1 MVCPTIF
8 SPFEVSIDNNY
19 HHLLWS
25 KVEFLGIGEL
35 CPCFVIRIA
44 DLRLKGVKKIKL
56 TMFSLWD
63 KRVLD
68 EGTFLRTESITR
80 QGILSFAPKILVPF

>member
-1 MVCPTIF
+1 MVCPTIL

-19 HHLLWS
+19 HHLVWS

-44 DLRLKGVKKIKL
+44 DLRLMVESRNQTYNVL
-56 TMFSLWD
+56 TL
-63 KRVLD
+63 
-68 EGTFLRTESITR
+68 GQESA
-80 QGILSFAPKILVPF
+80 G